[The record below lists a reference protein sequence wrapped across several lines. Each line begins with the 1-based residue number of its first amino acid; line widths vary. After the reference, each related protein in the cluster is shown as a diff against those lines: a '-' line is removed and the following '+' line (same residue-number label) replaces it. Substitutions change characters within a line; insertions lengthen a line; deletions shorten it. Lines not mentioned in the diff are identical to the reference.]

1 MYNNV
6 PITIGTLMENEKQLS
21 DLKLER
27 KECEKCGAT
36 WINGKH
42 VWRGTGNI
50 SNSSELDLA
59 GLVCNKHGN
68 NECINPM
75 KGKEGGQTWDY
86 RRGYIDGIYNE
97 KKKQMEDMRDKFSD
111 L

>member
-1 MYNNV
+1 MTD
-6 PITIGTLMENEKQLS
+6 PDRQFS

-36 WINGKH
+36 WVNGQH
-42 VWRGTGNI
+42 VWRGTGG
-50 SNSSELDLA
+50 SSDSSELDLA
-59 GLVCNKHGN
+59 GLVCNKYGDN
-68 NECINPM
+68 QCINPK
-75 KGKEGGQTWDY
+75 KGQDGGQTWDY

-97 KKKQMEDMRDKFSD
+97 KKKSMEEMRDRFKD